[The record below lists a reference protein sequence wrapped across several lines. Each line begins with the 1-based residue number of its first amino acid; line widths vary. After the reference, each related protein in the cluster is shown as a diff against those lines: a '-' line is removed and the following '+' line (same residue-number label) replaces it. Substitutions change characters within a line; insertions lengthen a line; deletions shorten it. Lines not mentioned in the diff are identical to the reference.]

1 MSPPS
6 SRLQRRAPLAAL
18 VTVSILAVATAA
30 AAPEAPNGHRNHQAP
45 ADAIAVIVPP
55 SARDAYFGLLHRF
68 SDKYGFAIRI
78 AQTTP
83 SGEDFLVQ
91 MFREDIK
98 VISTNALTRD
108 KFSLYFF
115 ATCDEEADAITR
127 GDIAVMVADL
137 RAMLS
142 KTKGLAIEPLKSG

>member
-6 SRLQRRAPLAAL
+6 SRLQLRALLAAL
-18 VTVSILAVATAA
+18 VTVSALAVAAA
-30 AAPEAPNGHRNHQAP
+30 AAEPETPKGHPNHQAP
-45 ADAIAVIVPP
+45 ADAIAVIVSPGT
-55 SARDAYFGLLHRF
+55 RDAYFALLHRF

-78 AQTTP
+78 VQTTP

-98 VISTNALTRD
+98 VISTNALTRG

-127 GDIAVMVADL
+127 RDIAVIVADL
-137 RAMLS
+137 RAILS
-142 KTKGLAIEPLKSG
+142 KTKGLVIEPLKAD

>member
-6 SRLQRRAPLAAL
+6 SRLRLRALLAAL
-18 VTVSILAVATAA
+18 VTVSILAVAAAA
-30 AAPEAPNGHRNHQAP
+30 AAPEAPKGHPDHQAP
-45 ADAIAVIVPP
+45 AEAIAVTVPP
-55 SARDAYFGLLHRF
+55 GARDAYFALLHRF
-68 SDKYGFAIRI
+68 SEKYGFAIRI

-98 VISTNALTRD
+98 AISTNALTRH

-115 ATCDEEADAITR
+115 ASCDEEADAITR
-127 GDIAVMVADL
+127 RDIAVMVADL
-137 RAMLS
+137 RAMLAR
-142 KTKGLAIEPLKSG
+142 TKGLAIEPLKAD